1 MIARELIAVPS
12 YAQELEVGLTADP
25 KSLPAKLFYDAAG
38 SALFEK
44 ITELPEY
51 YLTRTELGILSD
63 RSADIVDAAGVPVTV
78 VELGAGTAAKTCTL
92 LRALTRRQMRVPY
105 FPVDISSSALAEA
118 RERVVAES
126 EQILVRPVVADFS
139 HGFGFLGDIPGKK
152 LVLYLGSSIG
162 NFDPDAAV
170 KMLSEIR
177 SELSP
182 GDALLLGTDMAKDRS
197 ILLPAYDDAQGVTQA
212 FNKNILHRLNR
223 ELSAN
228 FDVHAFHHV
237 AIWNPK
243 QSRMEMHL
251 ESLRKQEVGIPM
263 LGLRLKFSKGERI
276 HTENSYKYTMPMVR
290 NMFTDAGFKLTQSWF
305 DRKKWFGL
313 HLASV

>member
-1 MIARELIAVPS
+1 MIARELVAVPS
-12 YAQELEVGLTADP
+12 YAQELEAGLTAAQ
-25 KSLPAKLFYDAAG
+25 KSLPTKLLYDAAG
-38 SALFEK
+38 STLFEK

-51 YLTRTELGILSD
+51 YLTRTELGILVD
-63 RSADIVDAAGVPVTV
+63 RSAEIAEATGVPVTV

-92 LRALTRRQMRVPY
+92 LRALTCRQLRVPY

-118 RERVVAES
+118 RERVLAES
-126 EQILVRPVVADFS
+126 EQISVRPVIADFS
-139 HGFGFLGDIPGKK
+139 HGFGFLRDIPGKK

-170 KMLSEIR
+170 TMLNEIR
-177 SELSP
+177 NELNA
-182 GDALLLGTDMAKDRS
+182 GDALLIGTDMAKDRS

-223 ELSAN
+223 ELGAD
-228 FDVHAFHHV
+228 FDVNSFHHV
-237 AIWNPK
+237 AVWNPK

-251 ESLRKQEVGIPM
+251 ESLRAQEIDISA
-263 LGLRLKFSKGERI
+263 LGLRLKLSKGDRI

-290 NMFTDAGFKLTQSWF
+290 RMVSGGGFRLSQSWF

-313 HLASV
+313 HLAFV

>member
-1 MIARELIAVPS
+1 MIARELVAVPS
-12 YAQELEVGLTADP
+12 YAQELDAGLTAAQ
-25 KSLPAKLFYDAAG
+25 KSLPTKLLYDAAG
-38 SALFEK
+38 STLFEK

-51 YLTRTELGILSD
+51 YLTRTELGILVD
-63 RSADIVDAAGVPVTV
+63 RSAEIAEATGVPVTV

-92 LRALTRRQMRVPY
+92 LRALTCRQLRVPY

-118 RERVVAES
+118 RERVLAES
-126 EQILVRPVVADFS
+126 EQISVRPVIADFS
-139 HGFGFLGDIPGKK
+139 HGFGFLRDIPGKK

-170 KMLSEIR
+170 TMLNEIR
-177 SELSP
+177 NELNA
-182 GDALLLGTDMAKDRS
+182 GDALLIGTDMAKDRS

-223 ELSAN
+223 ELGAD
-228 FDVHAFHHV
+228 FDVNSFHHV
-237 AIWNPK
+237 AVWNPK

-251 ESLRKQEVGIPM
+251 ESLRAQEIDISA
-263 LGLRLKFSKGERI
+263 LGLRLKLSKGDRI

-290 NMFTDAGFKLTQSWF
+290 RMVSGGGFRLSQSWF

-313 HLASV
+313 HLAFV